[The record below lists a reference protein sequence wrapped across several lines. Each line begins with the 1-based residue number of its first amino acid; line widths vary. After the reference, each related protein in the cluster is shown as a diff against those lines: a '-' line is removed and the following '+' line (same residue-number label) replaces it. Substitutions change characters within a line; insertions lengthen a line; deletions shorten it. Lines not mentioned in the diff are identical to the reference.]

1 MIPKTKEAKLVRAV
15 IEYAVECLSQGD
27 LDALEKLGF
36 ERSDMSD
43 LRQLNLG
50 NLCCIRAI
58 RYHILSL
65 QVDRARL
72 RMVMQHVERD
82 RDEQK
87 MIEYLFRHDAP
98 LRILHRLYGL
108 SSKDCVF
115 YRALYDT
122 PTHSGRF
129 REATEKEVQ
138 KVWVAVNRLGKHEPG
153 RWVAADWVA
162 IHKETHVPLR
172 IIWQIVSNSGTAK
185 GRAPDVASH
194 HVQAQ

>member
-1 MIPKTKEAKLVRAV
+1 MIPKTKEARLVRAV

-27 LDALEKLGF
+27 LAALDKLGF

-50 NLCCIRAI
+50 NLRCIRAI

-72 RMVMQHVERD
+72 RMVMQHMERD
-82 RDEQK
+82 RDEQQ

-98 LRILHRLYGL
+98 LRILHRLYGFT
-108 SSKDCVF
+108 SKDCVF

-129 REATEKEVQ
+129 REATEEEVR
-138 KVWVAVNRLGKHEPG
+138 KVWGAVNHLGKREVD
-153 RWVAADWVA
+153 RWSAADWIRV
-162 IHKETHVPLR
+162 HKASHVPLR
-172 IIWQIVSNSGTAK
+172 IIWQIVGDSGPDK
-185 GRAPDVASH
+185 GRASEDVSP
-194 HVQAQ
+194 HVQVQ